1 MSCNHWHRKLAVVLC
16 GLVLIATFSVP
27 ALAQGPQMQS
37 PQGVPPNRPQPVVAM
52 CQSALA
58 DRVSADAGRRVSLNV
73 DTQNPYSAPNGR
85 QGLRGRLRYG
95 IGGRNTWRTATYEC
109 VINVRQNRVELAN
122 YSPRAS
128 SGGWPGPGG
137 PGFPGG
143 PGGPGYPGGPG
154 GPGVGNYPRARVDT
168 SGRGSF
174 NSRFA
179 ANARITRGWVD
190 TTGRPSVTLSGGNFR
205 ITFYGVVDR
214 TDGRRE
220 LSMRI
225 TGSDRGDAQ
234 GRADVRLNGDR
245 NEVEMINVNGRM
257 GRTNFTGNFARN

>member
-16 GLVLIATFSVP
+16 GLVLIVTFSVP
-27 ALAQGPQMQS
+27 ALAQSPQMQS
-37 PQGVPPNRPQPVVAM
+37 PQGFPPNRPQPVVAM

-95 IGGRNTWRTATYEC
+95 IGGPNTWRTATYEC

-154 GPGVGNYPRARVDT
+154 GPAWAIIHEPGWIH
-168 SGRGSF
+168 RGAAVSTAG
-174 NSRFA
+174 SR
-179 ANARITRGWVD
+179 RTPESLGD
-190 TTGRPSVTLSGGNFR
+190 GSTLPAGLR
-205 ITFYGVVDR
+205 
-214 TDGRRE
+214 
-220 LSMRI
+220 
-225 TGSDRGDAQ
+225 
-234 GRADVRLNGDR
+234 
-245 NEVEMINVNGRM
+245 
-257 GRTNFTGNFARN
+257 